1 MPRSTA
7 ERVGFLRKKTGMTT
21 QEFFAHW
28 HNTHAVLCQKL
39 PGLRRYATNM
49 IDRRRYPDAAYDV
62 ISELLFDSVEE
73 NDAAFASPAGITLLT
88 DIPNFVDEL
97 VGVMVEE
104 RQIVW
109 P

>member
-1 MPRSTA
+1 
-7 ERVGFLRKKTGMTT
+7 
-21 QEFFAHW
+21 
-28 HNTHAVLCQKL
+28 
-39 PGLRRYATNM
+39 M

-62 ISELLFDSVEE
+62 ISELWFDSVEE
-73 NDAAFASPAGITLLT
+73 NDAAFASPAGVTLLT